1 MIQLNIFMMIMIIS
15 IQADI
20 DLTGTTIDPKH
31 ELLTEVVGRYRL
43 AARQFRDNQLILPF
57 DIQFS
62 IQDIIKID
70 SSINEYHFRAMI
82 QLDYQFDLLHWN
94 SNDTHN
100 RYYDIDEI
108 ILTKTILQ
116 SLWLPDIHLF
126 DNDTVSF
133 DIEHESAKVHRNGL
147 VQWIRRGLFTV
158 TSPIDLTYYPFDR
171 QYLRINM
178 YNQEQKLKLQY
189 QEHNISKINTHLPR
203 SFNLWK
209 ILFNDIEKHSTEN
222 LTLIYQ
228 ENNQTIKPILSRG
241 WFVQTL
247 GIKPKTL
254 NGNLDHLNIYILI
267 QRRRESHIYTT
278 ILPTLFFSVFIFIFY
293 FSSIESYQRLIIGLL
308 HILATLMFIIYL
320 DKKIS
325 TEQLSHTPLIIRYLS
340 LIFIIEILSL
350 FFDHIIHSIYYGG
363 IHFISNWL
371 RKKENNDAQPARL
384 SRVKLITHGLH
395 SNGIDNKGGTDL
407 LIKQLIERE
416 ESLKFEDYQRYQWH
430 KQARISECLCCWFF
444 IIIIIASFIGIIFI
458 LPTFSVSKMT

>member
-1 MIQLNIFMMIMIIS
+1 FMMIMLIS

-147 VQWIRRGLFTV
+147 VQWIRRGLFTA

-171 QYLRINM
+171 QYLHINM

-209 ILFNDIEKHSTEN
+209 ILFNDIEKPSTEN

-228 ENNQTIKPILSRG
+228 KNN
-241 WFVQTL
+241 
-247 GIKPKTL
+247 
-254 NGNLDHLNIYILI
+254 
-267 QRRRESHIYTT
+267 
-278 ILPTLFFSVFIFIFY
+278 
-293 FSSIESYQRLIIGLL
+293 
-308 HILATLMFIIYL
+308 
-320 DKKIS
+320 
-325 TEQLSHTPLIIRYLS
+325 
-340 LIFIIEILSL
+340 
-350 FFDHIIHSIYYGG
+350 
-363 IHFISNWL
+363 
-371 RKKENNDAQPARL
+371 
-384 SRVKLITHGLH
+384 
-395 SNGIDNKGGTDL
+395 
-407 LIKQLIERE
+407 
-416 ESLKFEDYQRYQWH
+416 
-430 KQARISECLCCWFF
+430 
-444 IIIIIASFIGIIFI
+444 
-458 LPTFSVSKMT
+458 